1 MFVDVIQATEEM
13 ELIVT
18 TTMNVVIVTMTVTE
32 MLSVQIRKEASTVP
46 VMKASQDRVTEV
58 QAAAIL
64 MNALTTR
71 ICVMQM
77 HSVMIPGVVTVVRAK
92 TGIQEMVHIVIIL
105 MNVLLFINVMEM
117 PPVRI
122 LRVLIVAHVIRDI
135 REMDI
140 LVLKLMNALVV
151 SINVMAMLPVQIPW
165 AHTTAHAM

>member
-13 ELIVT
+13 ELIV
-18 TTMNVVIVTMTVTE
+18 
-32 MLSVQIRKEASTVP
+32 
-46 VMKASQDRVTEV
+46 
-58 QAAAIL
+58 
-64 MNALTTR
+64 
-71 ICVMQM
+71 
-77 HSVMIPGVVTVVRAK
+77 
-92 TGIQEMVHIVIIL
+92 IIL
-105 MNVLLFINVMEM
+105 MNVLLFIIVMEM

-151 SINVMAMLPVQIPW
+151 SINVMVMLPVQIPW